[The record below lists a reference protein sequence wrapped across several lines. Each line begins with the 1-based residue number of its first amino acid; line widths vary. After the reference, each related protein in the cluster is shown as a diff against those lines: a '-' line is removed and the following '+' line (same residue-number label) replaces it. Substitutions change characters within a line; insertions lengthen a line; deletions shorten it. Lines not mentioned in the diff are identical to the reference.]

1 MRGQVCEER
10 EPYARNLRRSQTN
23 AERKLWSLL
32 RDRRLAGFKF
42 RRQHPVG
49 PFIVDFCCTEVK
61 VIVELDG
68 GHHALTH
75 DSDMARSGYLAGQ
88 GYRVLRFWNNEVLGN
103 TSGVLERIV
112 EALTLNRRSPLT
124 LPSPQRGEGI
134 GIVMNTAERRVYTV
148 SELTASIKTTLEEG
162 FPMMW
167 VEGEISNLRTP
178 GSGHAYFTL
187 KDEGAQISAV
197 LFRGRGRRVRF
208 ELEDGMQVLAFGGLD
223 VYAARGQYQ
232 LVVEMM
238 EPKGLGALQLAFEQL
253 KRKLEAEGLFE
264 EARKRPLPAFPRVIG
279 IVTSPT
285 GAAIRDML
293 NIIGRRFADL
303 HILITPVRVQGD
315 EAPGEIVQALV
326 HLQEIA
332 NLDVIIVGRGG
343 GSIEDL
349 WAFNDERVARA
360 LAACRV
366 PVISAVGHE
375 TDFTIA
381 DFVADLRAPTPSGA
395 AELVVREKL
404 AVMETLA
411 DLYARLKQAMTA
423 EVSARRERVDFL
435 LRRRVLTD
443 PARALR
449 DVYRR
454 LDDLQGRLRLGLRA
468 SQRHITHRVALAT
481 GALRSRSP
489 LSRIAAASAL
499 LSQLRVRLA
508 SSAAH
513 NAKTSRARFAEAV
526 GRLESLSP
534 LGVLARSY
542 SVTRLPSGEV
552 VRSATQVGVGDALEI
567 LLHHGAL
574 GARVT
579 EVRERD
585 ERHQV

>member
-1 MRGQVCEER
+1 MSE
-10 EPYARNLRRSQTN
+10 
-23 AERKLWSLL
+23 
-32 RDRRLAGFKF
+32 
-42 RRQHPVG
+42 
-49 PFIVDFCCTEVK
+49 
-61 VIVELDG
+61 
-68 GHHALTH
+68 
-75 DSDMARSGYLAGQ
+75 
-88 GYRVLRFWNNEVLGN
+88 
-103 TSGVLERIV
+103 
-112 EALTLNRRSPLT
+112 
-124 LPSPQRGEGI
+124 
-134 GIVMNTAERRVYTV
+134 AERRVYTV
-148 SELTASIKTTLEEG
+148 SELTASIKAALEEG

-253 KRKLEAEGLFE
+253 KRKLQAEGLFD

-293 NIIGRRFADL
+293 NIIGRRFGDL

-315 EAPGEIVQALV
+315 EAPGEIVQALA
-326 HLQEIA
+326 HLQERA
-332 NLDVIIVGRGG
+332 DLDVIIVGRGG

-404 AVMETLA
+404 AVTATLVA
-411 DLYARLKQAMTA
+411 LYGRLKEAMTA
-423 EVSARRERVDFL
+423 EVGARRERVDYL
-435 LRRRVLTD
+435 VRRRVLTD
-443 PARALR
+443 PSRALR
-449 DVYRR
+449 DLHRR
-454 LDDLQGRLRLGLRA
+454 LDELASRLRLGLRA
-468 SQRHITHRVALAT
+468 SQRHVSHRVALAT
-481 GALRSRSP
+481 SALRSRNP
-489 LSRIAAASAL
+489 LGRIAAMTAL
-499 LSQLRVRLA
+499 LSQLRGRLV
-508 SSAAH
+508 STAAH
-513 NAKTSRARFAEAV
+513 NLKTSRARFGEAV

-534 LGVLARSY
+534 LGVLARGY
-542 SVTRLPSGEV
+542 AVARLPSGEV
-552 VRSATQVGVGDALEI
+552 VRSASQVAVGEVLEI
-567 LLHHGAL
+567 LLHQGAL
-574 GARVT
+574 GARVA

>member
-1 MRGQVCEER
+1 
-10 EPYARNLRRSQTN
+10 
-23 AERKLWSLL
+23 
-32 RDRRLAGFKF
+32 
-42 RRQHPVG
+42 
-49 PFIVDFCCTEVK
+49 
-61 VIVELDG
+61 
-68 GHHALTH
+68 
-75 DSDMARSGYLAGQ
+75 
-88 GYRVLRFWNNEVLGN
+88 
-103 TSGVLERIV
+103 
-112 EALTLNRRSPLT
+112 
-124 LPSPQRGEGI
+124 
-134 GIVMNTAERRVYTV
+134 VYTV
-148 SELTASIKTTLEEG
+148 SELTASIKAALEEG
-162 FPMMW
+162 FPVVW

-187 KDEGAQISAV
+187 KDDGAQISAV

-253 KRKLEAEGLFE
+253 KRKLEAEGLFDQ
-264 EARKRPLPAFPRVIG
+264 ARKRPLPAFPRVIG

-285 GAAIRDML
+285 GAAVRDML
-293 NIIGRRFADL
+293 NIIDRRFADL

-315 EAPGEIVQALV
+315 EAPGEIVQALE
-326 HLQEIA
+326 HLQQIP

-404 AVMETLA
+404 AVIESLVE
-411 DLYARLKQAMTA
+411 LYARLKQAVTA
-423 EVSARRERVDFL
+423 DVSARRERMDFL

-449 DVYRR
+449 DLYRR
-454 LDDLQGRLRLGLRA
+454 LDELQGRLRLGLRS

-481 GALRSRSP
+481 NALRLRNP
-489 LSRIAAASAL
+489 RTRIASASAL
-499 LSQLRVRLA
+499 LSQLRGRLE

-513 NAKTSRARFAEAV
+513 NMKTSRARFAGV
-526 GRLESLSP
+526 IGRLESLSP
-534 LGVLARSY
+534 LGVLARGY

-552 VRSATQVGVGDALEI
+552 VRSAAQVVVGDPLEI
-567 LLHHGAL
+567 LLHQGAL

>member
-1 MRGQVCEER
+1 M
-10 EPYARNLRRSQTN
+10 S
-23 AERKLWSLL
+23 S
-32 RDRRLAGFKF
+32 
-42 RRQHPVG
+42 
-49 PFIVDFCCTEVK
+49 
-61 VIVELDG
+61 
-68 GHHALTH
+68 
-75 DSDMARSGYLAGQ
+75 
-88 GYRVLRFWNNEVLGN
+88 
-103 TSGVLERIV
+103 
-112 EALTLNRRSPLT
+112 
-124 LPSPQRGEGI
+124 
-134 GIVMNTAERRVYTV
+134 ERRVYTV

-315 EAPGEIVQALV
+315 EAPAEIVQALV
-326 HLQEIA
+326 HLQEIV
-332 NLDVIIVGRGG
+332 NIDVIIVGRGG

-411 DLYARLKQAMTA
+411 DLYTRLKQAMTA
-423 EVSARRERVDFL
+423 ELGARRERVDFL

-481 GALRSRSP
+481 GALRSRNP

-513 NAKTSRARFAEAV
+513 NAKTSRARFAETV

-552 VRSATQVGVGDALEI
+552 VRSATQVGVGEALEI
-567 LLHHGAL
+567 LLHQGAL